1 MRNLWII
8 FATLVAST
16 ICCAEPAM
24 LISEAEFAERLA
36 ELKKSQPGLSVVV
49 RPHKELPVQNFVRIM
64 DLLHKAGIT
73 KVGVMTRPED
83 QGGASAQ

>member
-24 LISEAEFAERLA
+24 LISEAEFAECQAAPPAFVTKAVPEKDAPRVEIMSPSVSARL
-36 ELKKSQPGLSVVV
+36 KSHIQVPL
-49 RPHKELPVQNFVRIM
+49 
-64 DLLHKAGIT
+64 
-73 KVGVMTRPED
+73 
-83 QGGASAQ
+83 